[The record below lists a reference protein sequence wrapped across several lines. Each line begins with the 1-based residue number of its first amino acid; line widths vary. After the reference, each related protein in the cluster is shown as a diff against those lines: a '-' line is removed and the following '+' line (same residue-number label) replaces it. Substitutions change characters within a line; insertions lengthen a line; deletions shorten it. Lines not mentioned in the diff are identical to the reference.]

1 MGVCEDEC
9 KLHPSKPLVQTAG
22 LPAGPCKTLGDPGN
36 APCLRAL
43 IDEKAKLEYSVVS
56 IMNKAALLSSALPH
70 TNKEFCGLKQFKI
83 TGVMVPSK
91 VKLLSFFFFFF

>member
-43 IDEKAKLEYSVVS
+43 IDEKTKLEYSVVS

-91 VKLLSFFFFFF
+91 VKLLSFFFFSF